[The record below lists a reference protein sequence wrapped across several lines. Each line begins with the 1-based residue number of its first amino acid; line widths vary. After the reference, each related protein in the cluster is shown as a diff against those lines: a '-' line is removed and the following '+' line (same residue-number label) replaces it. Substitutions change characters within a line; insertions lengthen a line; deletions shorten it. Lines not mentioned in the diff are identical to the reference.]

1 MAITRG
7 REGKM
12 KEATMREDKDAGE
25 PLRLARQPCSE
36 DEIRN
41 RPLRAFL
48 NETEEAKWHED
59 ADIRQMN
66 RHDYIRALIMGQVTK
81 VVYRGHQA
89 DPRLIEELNRLGNN
103 LNQALVYVH
112 ADTTRQTDWENLCE
126 LLEQTLLHVMFGPE
140 IGEAEDVH

>member
-1 MAITRG
+1 MS
-7 REGKM
+7 EEKNV
-12 KEATMREDKDAGE
+12 DN
-25 PLRLARQPCSE
+25 PVRLARQPCSE
-36 DEIRN
+36 DEIRD

-48 NETEEAKWHED
+48 NETEETKLNGD
-59 ADIRQMN
+59 AEARQMN
-66 RHDYIRALIMGQVTK
+66 RHDYLRKLIMGQITK

-140 IGEAEDVH
+140 IDEAEDVH